1 MIEIREIDYRETL
14 PIRRKVMWPNRP
26 LDFVK
31 LTNDE
36 IGTHYG
42 LFIDKKLI
50 SIISTFEN
58 GNKIQFR
65 KFATLH
71 EYQGEGYG
79 TLLLNFVIRLAKQ
92 KKYEKIWCN
101 SRADKANFYSKF
113 GLVKTDKFFKKEEIN
128 FITMEK
134 NLLPQLKN

>member
-1 MIEIREIDYRETL
+1 
-14 PIRRKVMWPNRP
+14 MWPDRP

-36 IGTHYG
+36 IGSHYG
-42 LFIDKKLI
+42 LLLNKKLI
-50 SIISTFEN
+50 SIISIFESEN
-58 GNKIQFR
+58 MIQFR

-79 TLLLNFVIRLAKQ
+79 TLLLNFVIQLAKQ

-101 SRADKANFYSKF
+101 SRADKVNFYSKF

-128 FITMEK
+128 FIIMEK
-134 NLLPQLKN
+134 KLLPQLKN